1 MDQAELTEAP
11 ARPEPWKEVRAL
23 RPGEILVR
31 VIDVARGM
39 QFFLSIEPTQQNL
52 AKGAAVRDG
61 STYITPGR
69 ARPRPD
75 DEIDMIVDAADL
87 AWGGLAPHPLLT
99 VNA

>member
-1 MDQAELTEAP
+1 M
-11 ARPEPWKEVRAL
+11 
-23 RPGEILVR
+23 R

-39 QFFLSIEPTQQNL
+39 QFFLSIEPTQHNL

-69 ARPRPD
+69 AQQRPD
-75 DEIDMIVDAADL
+75 DEIDMIVDAADQ
-87 AWGGLAPHPLLT
+87 AWGGLAPHPRMM